1 MRNHELVT
9 PPHLSDAHFA
19 ELSLEQEKLTNKEKR
34 ALKTKTD
41 L

>member
-1 MRNHELVT
+1 MNSST
-9 PPHLSDAHFA
+9 PHLSDAHFA